1 MTETAT
7 PDPRE
12 WSALVR
18 AAVRTVAGEDFTG
31 SVTALWE
38 RFEPAPDVRVTVY
51 GPYDAGKSSLIRRLL
66 AEDATEPP
74 DWLTVSAR
82 RETFAVDHVRSA
94 DVEYADTPGIA
105 GGNAQHRAAADNALS
120 LTDALLVVLPP
131 QLATTDLDHIRSVA
145 TGTLFG
151 AQGARLFPAGALVLV
166 LGRMDEAGIDPQDDL
181 AGYRRLCEHKRQE
194 LAAFL
199 ARGRNGDGSGG
210 NGSGSGSGN
219 GSASGSASGGGD
231 GDGPGVPVHLVSADP
246 YGLGLFAAPVGAEQ
260 DWDGIAGLR
269 AALAGLAARRA
280 ELRRAAE
287 VRLWSRVALRALGEA
302 EQERAETAEALAE
315 AERELAQLDLAG
327 TELDGLVAGATAELH
342 TTVRE
347 LLSSA
352 VDTLHGADL
361 DEVRA
366 EAERGLGEALFAW
379 SAHWGAEL
387 DRLVRRIDEELAA
400 RARRAAATAFQGF
413 VGTLA
418 KPLAGPPRTA
428 PTDAPEDGEGQ
439 LLDRALNELR
449 GNVRQVARS
458 LYQSHLEKGL
468 GMPLERAAAEIG
480 QVDRMLGDR
489 RRLRHYYASGVG
501 LSGPEQAAAARTAL
515 RRMEVFSTVIP
526 SVLELGA
533 FAFKE
538 IQGARLESQERQRR
552 AELRAQLDAT
562 ADAIVARVLEPG
574 EGLPGVGWS
583 TALAEVRT
591 GLAELARPLRPVL
604 DVTTARKVELASAA
618 EELAALLAHAPTW
631 PAEV

>member
-12 WSALVR
+12 WSARVR
-18 AAVRTVAGEDFTG
+18 AAVRTVAGEEFTG
-31 SVTALWE
+31 TVTTLWE
-38 RFEPAPDVRVTVY
+38 RFEPVPDVRVTVY

-82 RETFAVDHVRSA
+82 RETFTVDHVRSA
-94 DVEYADTPGIA
+94 DLEYADTPGIA

-120 LTDALLVVLPP
+120 ITDALLVVLPP

-199 ARGRNGDGSGG
+199 ARGGSGDGGDSGG
-210 NGSGSGSGN
+210 SG
-219 GSASGSASGGGD
+219 
-231 GDGPGVPVHLVSADP
+231 GDGPGVPVHLVAADP
-246 YGLGLFAAPVGAEQ
+246 YGLGLFAAAAGAEQ

-269 AALAGLAARRA
+269 AALAGLAPRRA

-315 AERELAQLDLAG
+315 AERELAQLDVAG

-347 LLSSA
+347 LLISA
-352 VDTLHGADL
+352 VETLHGADL

-387 DRLVRRIDEELAA
+387 DRLVRRVDEELAA

-418 KPLAGPPRTA
+418 KPLAGPPRAA
-428 PTDAPEDGEGQ
+428 PTDAPDDDEGQ
-439 LLDRALNELR
+439 LLDRALDELR

-468 GMPLERAAAEIG
+468 GMPLQRAAAEIG

-501 LSGPEQAAAARTAL
+501 LAGPEQTAAARTAL
-515 RRMEVFSTVIP
+515 RRMEAFSTVIP

-562 ADAIVARVLEPG
+562 ADAIVARVLDAG

-583 TALAEVRT
+583 TALAEVRA
-591 GLAELARPLRPVL
+591 GLAELALPLRPVL
-604 DVTTARKVELASAA
+604 DVTATRKDELASAE
-618 EELAALLAHAPTW
+618 EELKALLAHAPTW